1 MNSGEDQLG
10 VFAQLYS
17 LPWLSFRGVVWRRQQ
32 RNAPG
37 YSIPELMLPGGGD
50 KHPNPYGHQ
59 YAHRRPCHHHHAH
72 EQQNRTQT
80 LQRA

>member
-10 VFAQLYS
+10 LFAQMYG
-17 LPWLSFRGVVWRRQQ
+17 LPWLSFRGAVWKRQQ
-32 RNAPG
+32 RNVPG

-59 YAHRRPCHHHHAH
+59 CALHHTGL
-72 EQQNRTQT
+72 ET
-80 LQRA
+80 

>member
-17 LPWLSFRGVVWRRQQ
+17 LPWLSWRGAVWKRQQ
-32 RNAPG
+32 RGAAG
-37 YSIPELMLPGGGD
+37 YTLPEMMLAGGGD

-59 YAHRRPCHHHHAH
+59 CVF
-72 EQQNRTQT
+72 TGIK
-80 LQRA
+80 